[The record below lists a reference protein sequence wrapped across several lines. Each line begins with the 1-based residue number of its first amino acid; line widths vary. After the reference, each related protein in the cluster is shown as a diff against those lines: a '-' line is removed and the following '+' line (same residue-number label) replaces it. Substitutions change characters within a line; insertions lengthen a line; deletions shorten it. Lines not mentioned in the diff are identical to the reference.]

1 VDIKFNKIL
10 VTWSVECFDADIVT
24 TFKVCTIKPFLL
36 CNVYWS
42 LTCYFFNYSRKL
54 CLNC

>member
-1 VDIKFNKIL
+1 MDIKFNKIL